1 MAILSM
7 RITLVANEAIFLSS
21 SGEHIAIEKY
31 IDQEK
36 YKAGDKS
43 QIINLPD
50 LTILDMSRKQIVNI
64 EGEMYKNKLNGIKQ
78 TMLFDAF
85 ESLYVKPSYPNFSI
99 IRTVVLYGGI
109 NKSERFEVQVGF
121 VLSKNGDLILGI
133 EAPEILKD
141 AINRLVD
148 FWR

>member
-1 MAILSM
+1 
-7 RITLVANEAIFLSS
+7 
-21 SGEHIAIEKY
+21 
-31 IDQEK
+31 
-36 YKAGDKS
+36 
-43 QIINLPD
+43 
-50 LTILDMSRKQIVNI
+50 
-64 EGEMYKNKLNGIKQ
+64 MYKNKLNGIKQ